1 MSDSE
6 NQPELTPEQIKEYR
20 KMRLAYYNE
29 EMPMLKQQ
37 LAYETIVTNIE
48 EQRLK
53 RMSYIMK
60 MAQMSAPPEERKTE
74 DSNERKTSKPE

>member
-60 MAQMSAPPEERKTE
+60 MAQMSAPPLEDKEEVTKEQVTPKSE
-74 DSNERKTSKPE
+74 

>member
-37 LAYETIVTNIE
+37 LAYETIVANIE

-60 MAQMSAPPEERKTE
+60 MAQMSAPPLEEKTE
-74 DSNERKTSKPE
+74 GPKEQVTPKSE

>member
-1 MSDSE
+1 MSESE
-6 NQPELTPEQIKEYR
+6 KQPELTPEQIKEYR
-20 KMRLAYYNE
+20 KLRLAYYNE

-37 LAYETIVTNIE
+37 LAYETIVASIE

-74 DSNERKTSKPE
+74 DPNEHVTHKPE

>member
-37 LAYETIVTNIE
+37 LAYETIVANIE

-60 MAQMSAPPEERKTE
+60 MAQMSAPPEDKKVEHPKESLTPKSE
-74 DSNERKTSKPE
+74 

>member
-1 MSDSE
+1 MSEQDK
-6 NQPELTPEQIKEYR
+6 PRTELTPEQIKEYR
-20 KMRLAYYNE
+20 KIRLSYYNE

-37 LAYETIVTNIE
+37 LAYETVVTDIE

-60 MAQMSAPPEERKTE
+60 MAQMSTPPEVEKE
-74 DSNERKTSKPE
+74 EAPKQA